1 MNKEE
6 RQQYNSLSE
15 EEREVYDR
23 IKEMKPYWSHEY
35 IMAKLAIIM
44 DEDDEDED
52 DEDEE
57 ERQHYNSLS
66 KEEREEYDRI
76 KEMKPH
82 WSHNQIMTKLAVN
95 IRMDKSIEQGNED
108 VDANDPI
115 WWKQILTGS
124 REFLRYFGG
133 GTFYSTAIKVIDDAL
148 STLGNMISKGIR
160 KIGDFIDD
168 LFNSIF

>member
-23 IKEMKPYWSHEY
+23 IKEMKPHWSHNL
-35 IMAKLAIIM
+35 IMTKLAIIM

-124 REFLRYFGG
+124 REFLRSFGD
-133 GTFYSTAIKVIDDAL
+133 GTFYNTAIKVIDDAL